1 MDASP
6 SHHLLAA
13 DLNQVKE
20 LVSRSHRPERMSL
33 LSSAADAKVPREELM
48 ARGREDG
55 SAKQKEY
62 QKEKRVESEA
72 MPSQIPS
79 QPSGGFDFYI

>member
-13 DLNQVKE
+13 DLIQVRE
-20 LVSRSHRPERMSL
+20 LVTRSHMPERISL
-33 LSSAADAKVPREELM
+33 LSSAADAKVTREELM

-55 SAKQKEY
+55 IAKQKEY
-62 QKEKRVESEA
+62 QEEKRMESEA
-72 MPSQIPS
+72 MQSQTPS
-79 QPSGGFDFYI
+79 QPSSGFDFYV